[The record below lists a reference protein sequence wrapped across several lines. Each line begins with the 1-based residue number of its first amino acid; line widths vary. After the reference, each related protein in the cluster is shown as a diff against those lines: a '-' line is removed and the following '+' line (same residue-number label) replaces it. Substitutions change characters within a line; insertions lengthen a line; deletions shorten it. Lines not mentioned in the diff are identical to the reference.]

1 VITSLE
7 HVRIKQ
13 TNECTEWGSLR
24 SWVQSFICIRAY
36 LAAWGPIK
44 KTAQIQR
51 VEKQTKE
58 EKKSQDKAEKEEDK
72 GLQLI
77 HLKEKVNAKEWE

>member
-1 VITSLE
+1 MRTWQPGDQLKRQ
-7 HVRIKQ
+7 H
-13 TNECTEWGSLR
+13 N
-24 SWVQSFICIRAY
+24 Y
-36 LAAWGPIK
+36 
-44 KTAQIQR
+44 R

-77 HLKEKVNAKEWE
+77 HLKEKVKSKELE